1 MVILILSHGTINRK
15 DIILNVFVHACVYT
29 YNKFVLIEWN
39 LFNRWDING
48 TNGMELIEIGIAGSK
63 LVCILV

>member
-1 MVILILSHGTINRK
+1 MVILILSNGTINRQ

-29 YNKFVLIEWN
+29 YNKFVLIEME
-39 LFNRWDING
+39 LINRWDING

-63 LVCILV
+63 LLCILL